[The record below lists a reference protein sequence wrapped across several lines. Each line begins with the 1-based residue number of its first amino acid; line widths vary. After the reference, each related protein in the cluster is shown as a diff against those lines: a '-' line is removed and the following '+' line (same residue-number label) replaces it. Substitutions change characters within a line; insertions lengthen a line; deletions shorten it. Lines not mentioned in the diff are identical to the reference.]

1 MAMNRENPIIELVGD
16 LIHFLSKDRLT
27 VEEVSARIGAVVR
40 DPGGLMPIELR
51 PHLAGLDAARL
62 ARYPDSG
69 WPYVLDL
76 ELASNAR
83 PTAAALKTL
92 LGDYQRAL
100 TDRTMPS
107 ELLFYP
113 PTKGSHWQIVVVAQL
128 EPAFE
133 DLDTAPVTR
142 IAFRRDPLK
151 PIPDLSA
158 SGPRPG

>member
-1 MAMNRENPIIELVGD
+1 MNREHPIIELVGD
-16 LIHFLSKDRLT
+16 LIHFLSKDQLT
-27 VEEVSARIGAVVR
+27 VEEVSARIGPVVH

-51 PHLAGLDAARL
+51 PHLPGLDAARL

-76 ELASNAR
+76 ELALNAR
-83 PTAAALKTL
+83 PAAAALKTL

-100 TDRTMPS
+100 TDRGLPS
-107 ELLFYP
+107 ELLFYA
-113 PTKGSHWQIVVVAQL
+113 PTEGAHWQIVVVAQL

-133 DLDTAPVTR
+133 DLDTAAITR
-142 IAFRRDPLK
+142 IAFRRDLLK
-151 PIPDLSA
+151 PMPGLSA